1 MKQIPLVFEN
11 TVTSLDGAPLGSL
24 PDALECKVTEER
36 HGEFF
41 CEMRYPAYGLNADL
55 IQTGRIIAVQPNMY
69 DNIQGFRI
77 ATIEKNL
84 VGEMTV
90 TAYHVSYD
98 LAQVIVMPFT
108 AANISD
114 ALDGL
119 ETYAVPSNAF
129 SFETDKSTVA
139 TFAVTAPTPLR
150 SLLVGTQ
157 GSLVDVYG
165 GELKF
170 DNWTV
175 SLLASRGQDRNVQIA
190 YAKNLTGFK
199 EVDENGKYDAVV
211 PFANFND
218 AVYLLTDTGVCAT
231 APIVYADGNGGTYGY
246 PKAMP
251 LDLSDKFESET
262 EPTQALLYQYALQY
276 IARNSG
282 SPTVNMSTEYVDLA
296 KVMGSTERV
305 DLCDTVYIS
314 VRPYNVWNLTSKV
327 IKIVYDALLDENAE
341 VEIGDRRI
349 TLADTLAGVVG
360 DEKNT
365 GAIAPSNQIP
375 YIVGTQ
381 AAATNKWTGNAPFA
395 SLNVGQGIRYYLPY
409 AGNSSAATLN
419 LTLADGSQTGE
430 IGIRRLA
437 STTVT
442 TTYAA
447 GCVILMTYDGEYWKC
462 DAYVAGSNT
471 IGYQLRT
478 NSSSLPAQAKFYRYR
493 LLFTS
498 ADGTKWVPANTSS
511 STNAT
516 ASRAVN
522 QTPIDPFGE
531 IVYYGTTTAI
541 EADAL
546 VTAAQIWQQ
555 YTLTL
560 GYSFNRTGAALVLPY
575 PKPIYIKAAPQ
586 ADGSCIID
594 DTTPYVTALPASQD
608 HKIYIMLGRTYSATA
623 IELTMKHPVYYH
635 DGTGIRLYT
644 GGVI

>member
-1 MKQIPLVFEN
+1 M
-11 TVTSLDGAPLGSL
+11 LGSL
-24 PDALECKVTEER
+24 PDAISCEVTEER
-36 HGEFF
+36 NGEFF
-41 CEMRYPAYGLNADL
+41 CEMTYPAFGINADL
-55 IQTGRIIAVQPNMY
+55 IKTGRIIAVRPNMY
-69 DNIQGFRI
+69 DNVQGFRI
-77 ATIEKNL
+77 ATIEKSL
-84 VGEMTV
+84 DGTMDI

-98 LAQVIVMPFT
+98 LSQVIVMPFT
-108 AANISD
+108 AANISA
-114 ALDGL
+114 ALAGL
-119 ETYAVPSNAF
+119 ASNGHPAN
-129 SFETDKSTVA
+129 SFTFQTDKSNA
-139 TFAVTAPTPLR
+139 GTFTVTAPTPLR
-150 SLLVGTQ
+150 SLLVGTE
-157 GSLVDVYG
+157 GSLVDVFG

-170 DNWTV
+170 DNWDV
-175 SLLASRGQDRNVQIA
+175 YLLDSRGTTKNVHIA
-190 YAKNLTGFK
+190 YGKNLTGFK
-199 EVDENGKYDAVV
+199 ETDNAAKYDAVV
-211 PFANFND
+211 PYAVYND
-218 AVYLLTDTGVCAT
+218 ATYYITDTAVCAD
-231 APIVYADGNGGTYGY
+231 APMVYANGTGAIYGF
-246 PKAMP
+246 PKTVA
-251 LDLSDKFESET
+251 LDLSDKFGMDAA
-262 EPTQALLYQYALQY
+262 PTDQQLYDYAQQY
-276 IARNSG
+276 IRRN
-282 SPTVNMSTEYVDLA
+282 PTGATANLSTEYVDLA
-296 KVMGSTERV
+296 KLLGATERV
-305 DLCDTVYIS
+305 DLCDTVYVS
-314 VRPYNVWNLTSKV
+314 VQPYNLYNFQSKV
-327 IKIVYDALLDENAE
+327 ISTVYDALLDEYIS
-341 VEIGDRRI
+341 VQIGDKRV
-349 TLADTLAGVVG
+349 TLADTLAETIAASEDKSSG
-360 DEKNT
+360 
-365 GAIAPSNQIP
+365 GASGSDQIP

-381 AAATNKWTGNAPFA
+381 TAATNNWLGNAPFA
-395 SLNVGQGIRYYLPY
+395 TLHVGQAIRYYLPV

-419 LTLADGSQTGE
+419 LTLADGTTTGA

-498 ADGTKWVPANTSS
+498 ADGTKWVPANTST

-516 ASRAVN
+516 AARAVN

-586 ADGSCIID
+586 ANGSCIID

>member
-11 TVTSLDGAPLGSL
+11 TVTSLDGSPLGSL

-36 HGEFF
+36 HGEFY
-41 CEMRYPAYGLNADL
+41 CEMTYPAYGLNADL
-55 IQTGRIIAVQPNMY
+55 IQVGRIIAVKPNMY

-84 VGEMTV
+84 AGEMTV

-108 AANISD
+108 AATISA

-129 SFETDKSTVA
+129 SFETDKTTTA
-139 TFAVTAPTPLR
+139 TFAVTEPTPLR

-199 EVDENGKYDAVV
+199 EVDENGTHDAVV

-218 AVYLLTDTGVCAT
+218 AVYVLTDTGICPT
-231 APIVYADGNGGTYGY
+231 APIVYGAGGGTYGY

-262 EPTQALLYQYALQY
+262 EPTQALLYQYATQY
-276 IARNSG
+276 LSRNSG
-282 SPTVNMSTEYVDLA
+282 APTVNMSTEYVDLA
-296 KVMGSTERV
+296 KVMGNTERV

-314 VRPYNVWNLTSKV
+314 VQPYNVWNMTSKV
-327 IKIVYDALLDENAE
+327 IKIVYDCLLDENAE

-381 AAATNKWTGNAPFA
+381 AAATNHWTGNAPFA
-395 SLNVGQGIRYYLPY
+395 SLNVGQGIRYKLPF
-409 AGNSSAATLN
+409 AGTSSAADLE
-419 LTLADGSQTGE
+419 LTLADGSTTGA
-430 IGIRRLA
+430 IPIRRLGG
-437 STTVT
+437 STVT
-442 TTYAA
+442 TTFAVES
-447 GCVILMTYDGEYWKC
+447 VILMTYDGSVWMC
-462 DAYVAGSNT
+462 DAQTTYSNT

-498 ADGTKWVPANTSS
+498 ADGTKWVPANTST

-516 ASRAVN
+516 AARTVT
-522 QTPIDPFGE
+522 QEKIDPFGE
-531 IVYYGTTTAI
+531 IVYYGSTTII
-541 EADAL
+541 EANAL
-546 VTAAQIWQQ
+546 VTATVIWQQ
-555 YTLTL
+555 YALTL
-560 GYSFNRTGAALVLPY
+560 GYSFNRTGAALSLTFPAKVYL
-575 PKPIYIKAAPQ
+575 KAAPQ
-586 ADGSCIID
+586 ADGSAIID
-594 DTTPYVTALPASQD
+594 PDNPYVQALPTTQD
-608 HKIYIMLGRTYSATA
+608 HKIYIELGIAYSATQ
-623 IELTMKHPVYYH
+623 IELKMKHPIYYY
-635 DGTGIRLYT
+635 DGTGIRLFT